1 MELIV
6 IDWLG
11 MITVWLMVVEWS
23 DNINDNDMQVC
34 ECMIRMMMI
43 QW

>member
-34 ECMIRMMMI
+34 EYMIRMMMI

>member
-23 DNINDNDMQVC
+23 DKVNDNDMQVC